1 MEANHGA
8 GKVRFR
14 ELINFR
20 DEGGKGRSCMLL
32 SGTLEYVISWL
43 SSGLFYTSFL
53 MINDIDIVN
62 IGIITFVPYIANCFS
77 IFSPSILE
85 RFKKRK
91 LVLGVARALCYSLNL
106 LGITIM
112 PYFVED
118 TATKIALF
126 VAIVFTANVINGL
139 FSNGYAVWHVNFIPE
154 RVRAEFFSAK
164 MLVQSFIGCGA
175 ALLSSIIADAMAGS
189 PYENT
194 IILAFRYVAYA
205 LGLLDVLILCLPRE
219 YAYSQTQEKP
229 RLRDIFT
236 KPFQHYKFAMTMGIV
251 FVWTFCNNV
260 PASSLNYYLLDDV
273 GVEYTFIYT
282 INMFYPFFLLFFLP
296 LWKRILGRTGWFK
309 TFAWSAMMHFPTT
322 ILYSC
327 VTSANYFWALPL
339 LRLTQH
345 FFGVGMNMAYANMVY
360 INLPKSDQTN
370 YVAFHTLVVNISS
383 FLGMMAG
390 TGFVAAFPDI
400 VVNLFGLDFTNVQ
413 MLLWVQA
420 LGELVV
426 PLTILK
432 LLPRITPNE
441 DA

>member
-1 MEANHGA
+1 MEAKHGA

-14 ELINFR
+14 ELFNFTE
-20 DEGGKGRSCMLL
+20 EGGKGRSCMLL

-53 MINDIDIVN
+53 MINGIDIVN

-85 RFKKRK
+85 RFKRRK
-91 LVLGVARALCYSLNL
+91 LVLGIARAFCYSLNL

-118 TATKIALF
+118 TTAKIVLF

-175 ALLSSIIADAMAGS
+175 ALLSSVIADAMAGS

-194 IILAFRYVAYA
+194 IILTFRYVAYA
-205 LGLLDVLILCLPRE
+205 LGLLDVLILCLPKE
-219 YAYSQTQEKP
+219 YAYSQTQDKP
-229 RLRDIFT
+229 HLRDIFT

-251 FVWTFCNNV
+251 FVWTFCSNV
-260 PASSLNYYLLDDV
+260 PASSLNYYLLDSV
-273 GVEYTFIYT
+273 GVDYTFIYT

-296 LWKRILGRTGWFK
+296 MWKRVLGKNGWFK
-309 TFAWSAMMHFPTT
+309 TFAWSAMMHIPTT

-345 FFGVGMNMAYANMVY
+345 FFGVGMNMAYSNMVY

-400 VVNLFGLDFTNVQ
+400 VVNLFGLPFTNVQ

-426 PLTILK
+426 PLAVLK
-432 LLPRITPNE
+432 LLPRITPDE
-441 DA
+441 